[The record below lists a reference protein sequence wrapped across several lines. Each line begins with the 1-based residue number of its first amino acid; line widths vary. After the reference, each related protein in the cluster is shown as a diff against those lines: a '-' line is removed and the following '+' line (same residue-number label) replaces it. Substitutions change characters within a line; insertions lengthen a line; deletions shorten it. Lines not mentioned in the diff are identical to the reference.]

1 MKVQELL
8 DSIVKLSGVELTE
21 LVNGLQEKFG
31 IDSSMLVSSGKA
43 ADSSASEGTDA
54 KAQELFKVVINNV
67 PKDKKIELI
76 KFVKTLLNIGLG
88 EAKTIADAAESG
100 TDTTI
105 KSGISKTEADELFK
119 NLNAVGATAVVSA
132 V

>member
-43 ADSSASEGTDA
+43 TDSSASEGADT
-54 KAQELFKVVINNV
+54 KSQELFKVVINNV

-119 NLNAVGATAVVSA
+119 NLNAVGATAVVLA

>member
-88 EAKTIADAAESG
+88 EAKTIADATFSFP
-100 TDTTI
+100 
-105 KSGISKTEADELFK
+105 FK
-119 NLNAVGATAVVSA
+119 
-132 V
+132 